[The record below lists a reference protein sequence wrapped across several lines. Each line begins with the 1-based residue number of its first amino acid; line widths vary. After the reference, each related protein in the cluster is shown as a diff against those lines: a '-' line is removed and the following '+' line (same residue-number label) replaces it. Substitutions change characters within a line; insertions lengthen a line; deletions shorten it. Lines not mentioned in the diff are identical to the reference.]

1 VTGRGVRVE
10 VANRQRRLRI
20 GERWVVTLVR
30 QACRAIGIDQAEIG
44 VVLVADRA
52 MAAFNKEWL
61 DHEGPTDVITFGL
74 SEPTAASQRWPGVL
88 AGDIVVSTQT
98 AERVAA
104 ELGWSPRHETA
115 YYIVHGLLHLAGYD
129 DRSPV
134 ARATMRRHERRVMAA
149 LGLPSPPHV
158 ADHPKTGTSGVS
170 SLR

>member
-1 VTGRGVRVE
+1 MICRGVMVE

-20 GERWVVTLVR
+20 SDRWVAKLVR
-30 QACRAIGIDQAEIG
+30 QACDVIGIDEAEIT

-74 SEPTAASQRWPGVL
+74 SELTKTGEKWPGVL
-88 AGDIVVSTQT
+88 SGDIVVSTQT

-129 DRSPV
+129 DRTPAV
-134 ARATMRRHERRVMAA
+134 RATMRRQEKRVMAA
-149 LGLPSPPHV
+149 LGLPPPPRV
-158 ADHPKTGTSGVS
+158 ADRPQTASAGVS